1 MTEEIWDVIIVGAG
15 LSGLSA
21 AHLLKKRN
29 DKLKILVTEAKDRVG
44 GRTVT
49 SEIPAAN
56 GVDRWDF
63 GGQWVGST
71 QPHVLELIKE
81 LGIETYRQFTD
92 GKKVYH
98 MGGPNA
104 KVRIGE
110 GRLPALSL
118 LGLMDLA
125 QLYWKIET
133 LSATICVEDPSKS
146 PNAFELDSMTVQTY
160 LDQHAWT
167 TEVKEQ
173 MAMCSRPLFGLEPS
187 QMSFLYFLMYAATA
201 GGLLPLLESNEGSGQ
216 ELKLKGGTQQ
226 LSKGLAERIGWKNVQ
241 LGAAVTAIWQDAEYA
256 KVMTATNTYLCRAV
270 IVTCPLNLAGCP
282 FSGDEVPFAAR
293 VCLHIPLNDWVMLFV
308 FHFPHTSNS
317 QRDGKCLCAMRKVQS
332 EKIMEIGKPLAE
344 GYHRCDSQAFWKEK
358 GYSGEIATGSS
369 TNCPFTV
376 TFDAST
382 PYGSPAL
389 VGFIAGKQANE
400 WSSKEVGERRDAVVS
415 RLVKYLGPEAASF
428 IHYEEKDWAKEPY
441 SGGCPVNVMVPG
453 ALTYY
458 HPSLKSPCGRYY
470 SVAQSAYR
478 SLIVVAVIMPSLI
491 HISPVLKKWQKVN
504 RIHWASTE
512 TATSWCGY
520 MTGAIQEGQRAARE
534 VLAKLCPNALTQED
548 KEAAQESQTI
558 KQKQPSKLSFLPSI
572 KTLVLAA
579 VAIGAAVL
587 LAQNP
592 DALENAKTCDKMVL
606 Q

>member
-98 MGGPNA
+98 MGGPDA

-125 QLYWKIET
+125 QLYWKIEK

-226 LSKGLAERIGWKNVQ
+226 LSEGLAERIGWKNVQ

-270 IVTCPLNLAGCP
+270 IVTCPLNLAAKIHYEP
-282 FSGDEVPFAAR
+282 
-293 VCLHIPLNDWVMLFV
+293 PL
-308 FHFPHTSNS
+308 PS
-317 QRDGKCLCAMRKVQS
+317 QRESLMMNMPMGNILKFIITFKT
-332 EKIMEIGKPLAE
+332 
-344 GYHRCDSQAFWKEK
+344 AFWKEK

-458 HPSLKSPCGRYY
+458 HPSLKSPCGR
-470 SVAQSAYR
+470 
-478 SLIVVAVIMPSLI
+478 
-491 HISPVLKKWQKVN
+491 
-504 RIHWASTE
+504 IHWASTE

-548 KEAAQESQTI
+548 EEAVQESQTV
-558 KQKQPSKLSFLPSI
+558 KQKQPSKLSFLPSS
-572 KTLVLAA
+572 KTLVIAA

-592 DALENAKTCDKMVL
+592 DALENAKNFVTKWFSND
-606 Q
+606 QE